1 MFIGNNPMNL
11 ALTKVSDDELVR
23 RIDSARQSVALYAP
37 GVGLAVA
44 NALCRATVRL
54 RGNVKVALDVSQK
67 SVDMGFLEPEAI
79 RRIWYA
85 QSEHSETGYI
95 FYHVSGIRLGTLFVD
110 SEPPLAF
117 VPFAKLMEDE
127 NMPVV
132 AACPSGIEVPAMDV
146 GTFGQD
152 LAQTIVK
159 VGMVRELCDV
169 ELSPARPLSEI
180 RKENE
185 ALREQAAESERRVAE
200 AAVRMAEAEKK
211 VAEAEAKMAEAERRV
226 ADAGKKAVEEYKKA
240 FTLRK
245 VDFSVH
251 CDPNSLDRRKVTI
264 PPYFLVG
271 MKSDAAAKLQAKY
284 QLFPDADSILAEV
297 NAAHSDDG
305 ESAEDFSN
313 AVESFRRLFLL
324 RVRSFGS
331 FERIKDC
338 QLAELEIIKLK
349 DLGRKVN
356 WHIQEAMFKH
366 VKENVTKLADAL
378 SPQLGRIDLVQLNK
392 MHRYSWNFFE
402 PAPARKIFI
411 IVMTKLAKKH
421 IAEFKVEVKFSTTL
435 VDESLMNDQAFR
447 EALAEAVLDRN
458 RLVDKCEQKF
468 NSDEL
473 LPLIG

>member
-1 MFIGNNPMNL
+1 MNL
-11 ALTKVSDDELVR
+11 ALTKVSDEELVR

-37 GVGLAVA
+37 GVSLLVA
-44 NALCRATVRL
+44 DALCRATVRL

-95 FYHVSGIRLGTLFVD
+95 FYHVPGMRIGVLFID

-117 VPFAKLMEDE
+117 APFARLMEDE

-132 AACPSGIEVPAMDV
+132 TACPSGIEVPAMDV
-146 GTFGQD
+146 DTFVHD

-169 ELSPARPLSEI
+169 EIAPTRSLSEI

-185 ALREQAAESERRVAE
+185 ALKEETAESKQRAAEAERKV
-200 AAVRMAEAEKK
+200 AEAEKK
-211 VAEAEAKMAEAERRV
+211 VAEAEKRIAEA
-226 ADAGKKAVEEYKKA
+226 KKNAVEEYKKT

-245 VDFSVH
+245 VDFAVH
-251 CDPNSLDRRKVTI
+251 CDPSSLDRRKVTI

-271 MKSDAAAKLQAKY
+271 MNSVAEKKLQAKY

-297 NAAHSDDG
+297 NAAHSNDG
-305 ESAEDFSN
+305 ESAKDFSN

-331 FERIKDC
+331 FERIKDS
-338 QLAELEIIKLK
+338 QQVEVEIKKLK

-356 WHIQEAMFKH
+356 WHIQQAMFKH
-366 VKENVTKLADAL
+366 VKDTVNKLADAL
-378 SPQLGRIDLVQLNK
+378 APQLGRIDLEQLNK
-392 MHRYSWNFFE
+392 MHRYSWNFFK
-402 PAPARKIFI
+402 PAPAREIFSM
-411 IVMTKLAKKH
+411 VMTKLAEKH

-447 EALAEAVLDRN
+447 AALAEAVLDRN
-458 RLVDKCEQKF
+458 RIVDKCKQKF

-473 LPLIG
+473 LPPIG

>member
-1 MFIGNNPMNL
+1 MNL

-23 RIDSARQSVALYAP
+23 RIDSARHSVALYAP

-44 NALCRATVRL
+44 DALCRATVRL
-54 RGNVKVALDVSQK
+54 RGNVKVALDVSHK

-95 FYHVSGIRLGTLFVD
+95 FYHVLGMRLGVLFTD
-110 SEPPLAF
+110 SEPPLTFA
-117 VPFAKLMEDE
+117 PFAKLMEDE

-185 ALREQAAESERRVAE
+185 ALREQAAESERRAAE
-200 AAVRMAEAEKK
+200 AAVKMAEAEKK
-211 VAEAEAKMAEAERRV
+211 VAEAEAKIAEAERKV
-226 ADAGKKAVEEYKKA
+226 ADAEKKAVEEYKTK
-240 FTLRK
+240 FTMRK

-271 MKSDAAAKLQAKY
+271 MKSDAAAQLQAKY
-284 QLFPDADSILAEV
+284 QLFPDAASILAEV
-297 NAAHSDDG
+297 NSAHSDDK
-305 ESAEDFSN
+305 ESAKYFSD

-331 FERIKDC
+331 FERIKDS
-338 QLAELEIIKLK
+338 QQIEEEIKKLK
-349 DLGRKVN
+349 ELGRKVN
-356 WHIQEAMFKH
+356 WHIQQAMFKH
-366 VKENVTKLADAL
+366 VKDNVNKLADAL
-378 SPQLGRIDLVQLNK
+378 APQLESIDLEQLNK
-392 MHRYSWNFFE
+392 KHLYSWNFFQ
-402 PAPARKIFI
+402 PAPAREIFI
-411 IVMTKLAKKH
+411 KVMTKLAKEH
-421 IAEFKVEVKFSTTL
+421 IADFEVEVKFSTTL
-435 VDESLMNDQAFR
+435 VDERLMNDQAFR
-447 EALAEAVLDRN
+447 KALAEAVLDRN

-468 NSDEL
+468 KIDEL
-473 LPLIG
+473 LSEK

>member
-1 MFIGNNPMNL
+1 MNL

-37 GVGLAVA
+37 GVSLLVA
-44 NALCRATVRL
+44 DALCRATVRL
-54 RGNVKVALDVSQK
+54 HGNVKVALDVSQK

-95 FYHVSGIRLGTLFVD
+95 FYHVPGIRLGSLFVD

-117 VPFAKLMEDE
+117 APFAKLMEDE

-146 GTFGQD
+146 GKFVHD

-169 ELSPARPLSEI
+169 EIAPARPLSEI
-180 RKENE
+180 RQENE
-185 ALREQAAESERRVAE
+185 ALREQVAESEQRVVE
-200 AAVRMAEAEKK
+200 AVARAVEAEKRI
-211 VAEAEAKMAEAERRV
+211 AEA
-226 ADAGKKAVEEYKKA
+226 GKTAVEEYKKT

-271 MKSDAAAKLQAKY
+271 MNSNAAAKLQAKY

-305 ESAEDFSN
+305 ESAEDFSE
-313 AVESFRRLFLL
+313 AAESFRRTFLL
-324 RVRSFGS
+324 RVRNFGL

-338 QLAELEIIKLK
+338 PQAEKEVNKLK
-349 DLGRKVN
+349 NLGSQITR
-356 WHIQEAMFKH
+356 HIQEAMSKH
-366 VKENVTKLADAL
+366 VKENIGRLADAL
-378 SPQLGRIDLVQLNK
+378 APQLGRIDLEQLNK
-392 MHRYSWNFFE
+392 KHLYLSNFLK
-402 PAPARKIFI
+402 PPSARDIFI
-411 IVMTKLAKKH
+411 EVMTRLAGKH
-421 IAEFKVEVKFSTTL
+421 IADFKVEVKFATTL

-447 EALAEAVLDRN
+447 EALVEAVRDRN
-458 RLVDKCEQKF
+458 NLFDKPEQQFKI
-468 NSDEL
+468 DEL
-473 LPLIG
+473 LPSTIG

>member
-1 MFIGNNPMNL
+1 MNL

-23 RIDSARQSVALYAP
+23 RIDSARHSVALYAP
-37 GVGLAVA
+37 GVGLHVA
-44 NALCRATVRL
+44 DALCRATVRL

-95 FYHVSGIRLGTLFVD
+95 FYHVPGMRIGVLFMD

-117 VPFAKLMEDE
+117 APFAKLMEDE

-132 AACPSGIEVPAMDV
+132 AVCPSGIEVPAMDV

-185 ALREQAAESERRVAE
+185 ALREQAAESERRAAE
-200 AAVRMAEAEKK
+200 AAVKMAEAEKK
-211 VAEAEAKMAEAERRV
+211 VAQAEAKMAEAEKMV
-226 ADAGKKAVEEYKKA
+226 AEAEKKAVEEYKKT

-271 MKSDAAAKLQAKY
+271 MKSEAAAKLQAKY
-284 QLFPDADSILAEV
+284 QLFPDAASILAEV
-297 NAAHSDDG
+297 NSAHSNDK
-305 ESAEDFSN
+305 ESAKYFSD

-331 FERIKDC
+331 FERIKDS
-338 QLAELEIIKLK
+338 QQIEEEIKKLK
-349 DLGRKVN
+349 ELGRKVN

-366 VKENVTKLADAL
+366 VKDTVNKLADAL
-378 SPQLGRIDLVQLNK
+378 APQLVRIDLEQLNK
-392 MHRYSWNFFE
+392 MHRYSSDFYQLT
-402 PAPARKIFI
+402 PAREIFI
-411 IVMTKLAKKH
+411 EVMTELAEKH
-421 IAEFKVEVKFSTTL
+421 IAFFKVEVKFSTTL

-447 EALAEAVLDRN
+447 KALKEAVRDRN
-458 RLVDKCEQKF
+458 NLFDKPEQKF
-468 NSDEL
+468 DINEL
-473 LPLIG
+473 LPEE